1 MELSIKSGLIL
12 IDKPAGP
19 TSNQV
24 AIWVREML
32 GTKCGHCG
40 TLDPQVSGVLP
51 ILFGKG
57 IKLLEHLQKHDKEY
71 ICIMK
76 TSRKIPDKKIKETF
90 AEFTG
95 RIYQMVPEMAAVA
108 RKIRKREIFA
118 LELIETKNNLVLFR
132 VHCQHGTYVRKL
144 IDDFGRVFGTKNK
157 MIELRR
163 TKAGLFGENDC
174 VPLIQLK
181 DACELYKEGK
191 PEMLEKIILPLEKA
205 VEDFPKVFVKQG
217 AVKPVCQG
225 APLFAAGVEKTEG
238 GFAKNDTVAL
248 MADGKLI
255 AIGKAL
261 FDNKAIVQLA
271 RGTVVDLEKVLA

>member
-1 MELSIKSGLIL
+1 MLTGLKSGLIL
-12 IDKPAGP
+12 VDKPRGP

-24 AIWVREML
+24 AIWVAKML
-32 GTKCGHCG
+32 GMKCGHCG

-71 ICIMK
+71 VCVMSFEK
-76 TSRKIPDKKIKETF
+76 QVSDKKIKEVF

-108 RKIRKREIFA
+108 RKIRKREIYE
-118 LELIETKNNLVLFR
+118 LELIETNGNLVLFR

-144 IDDFGRVFGTKNK
+144 VDDFGRVFGTKTE
-157 MIELRR
+157 MLELRR
-163 TKAGLFGENDC
+163 TKAGLFGEDDC
-174 VPLIQLK
+174 VSLTQLK

-191 PEMLEKIILPLEKA
+191 KEMLEKIVLPLEKA
-205 VEDFPKVFVKQG
+205 VEDFPKVYVKQG
-217 AVKPVCQG
+217 AVKPLCQG
-225 APLFAAGVEKTEG
+225 APLFAAGLEKTEG
-238 GFAKNDTVAL
+238 EFAKNDTVAL
-248 MADGKLI
+248 MAGEKLI
-255 AIGKAL
+255 AIGRAL
-261 FDNKAIVQLA
+261 FDNKEITKLA